1 MECSLENGTTTELPG
16 QPGAPCIMVIFGAS
30 GDLVKRKLIPALY
43 NLTRERLLSKEFA
56 VVGFARHEMSHE
68 EFRTKISEAIKEFFT
83 GAIDQE
89 LWNWLVNRLYYVSG
103 DLQEPAAYQRLQ
115 N

>member
-1 MECSLENGTTTELPG
+1 MA
-16 QPGAPCIMVIFGAS
+16 QPLNCRDNLAPLCIMVVFGAS

-43 NLTRERLLSKEFA
+43 NLTRERLLSREFA

-103 DLQEPAAYQRLQ
+103 DLQEAGCLSAASKCFGRGG
-115 N
+115 